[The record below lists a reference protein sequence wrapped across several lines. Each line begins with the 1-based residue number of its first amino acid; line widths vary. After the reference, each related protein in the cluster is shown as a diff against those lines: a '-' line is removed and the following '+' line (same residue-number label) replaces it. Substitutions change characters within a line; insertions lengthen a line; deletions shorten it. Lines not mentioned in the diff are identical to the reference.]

1 MCRLQYAECGLIY
14 WWSTSDRGCVFY
26 LPKGPCYSAHTKR
39 NDTPLRVFF
48 VSWISLAYKHNGKS
62 KKGEELLM
70 TVMTTVFLEQ
80 RRVLA

>member
-1 MCRLQYAECGLIY
+1 VCFLFAEKTLIFGAY
-14 WWSTSDRGCVFY
+14 
-26 LPKGPCYSAHTKR
+26 KR